1 MTDLPSIPALEP
13 VSPAEL
19 AKEPYDVALVI
30 DNVVYQTFN
39 VDGQT
44 AARFLAQPT
53 FIQYAADAAKVGYH
67 YDPATGKFFNP
78 HLVGTDPTVL
88 PEVTP
93 SAQ

>member
-1 MTDLPSIPALEP
+1 MTSLPSIPALEP

-19 AKEPYDVALVI
+19 AMEPYDVALII

-44 AARFLAQPT
+44 AARFLAQPL
-53 FIQYAADAAKVGYH
+53 FVQYTADSAKVGYH
-67 YDPATGKFFNP
+67 YDPQTGTFFNP
-78 HLVGTDPTVL
+78 NLVGTDSSTL

-93 SAQ
+93 SA